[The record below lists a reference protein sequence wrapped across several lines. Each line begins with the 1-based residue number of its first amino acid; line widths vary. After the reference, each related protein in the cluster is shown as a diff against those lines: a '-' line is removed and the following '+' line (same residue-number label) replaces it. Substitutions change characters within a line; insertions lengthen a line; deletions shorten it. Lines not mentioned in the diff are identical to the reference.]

1 MISHQAKR
9 VTILKVAV
17 FCLAFLAA
25 LVFLMMPVPNPVEKG
40 KASLTIDDFQSQDI
54 IPLDGSWEF
63 YWDKLLITDAQNG
76 IEDAIPNATYINVPG
91 TWKGQGKEPIST
103 EQSLLPSGYPDQ
115 GVATYR
121 LTLRYPETIQ
131 DPILKIS
138 HIVNAYTV
146 YINGDQVDS
155 LGIVSRYPEVYRSD
169 FNHHFIPLPRTD
181 QEVEILLEVANLDY
195 TRGGARESILMGSAA
210 AIESQDQKTLGA
222 QLLVIGGT
230 FLIGLYYIL
239 LFLMNPKNR
248 TAMFFFLVCL
258 TNTVRASV
266 WGEIPLRMLFPDL
279 SIDVGVFLNYIAGYN
294 TLPTILLFLASLYPL
309 EFTKKWVLTLILPVI
324 PLEVLLIAPAAFYS
338 QFNILFYILLLLQMA
353 MSLILLIR
361 SVGKGRNNAYLMLMT
376 IGIFYLTIFNDI
388 LGYNSVDRFNMNYL
402 SLYGSLA
409 ILFSMAYI
417 QVKRDRDEQKLRESV
432 LETKLAF
439 LQAQIKPH
447 FLYNAL
453 SAIANVAEQ
462 DGKRGSSLIVDLAV
476 YLRSS
481 LAFNQIT
488 RLVPIEKE
496 LEFVETY
503 FRIEQA
509 RFGEKIHLVLKVE
522 VPTTIEVPILVL
534 QPLVENAV
542 RHGISHRK
550 EGGTVEVTVA
560 RPNGSAVDTIV
571 VSVKDDGVGLDK
583 ETMARIFEAPAE
595 GKSVGL
601 YNIHQRLL
609 YLYGKGLTV
618 QSELGKG
625 TEVTFELTERKGN
638 HDTRHRHR

>member
-1 MISHQAKR
+1 MISPQSRR
-9 VTILKVAV
+9 VTTLKIAV
-17 FCLAFLAA
+17 FCLVFLAV
-25 LVFLMMPVPNPVEKG
+25 LFFLMIPAPHLVEEG
-40 KASLTIDDFQSQDI
+40 KVNLTSEDFQNKAT

-63 YWDKLLITDAQNG
+63 YWDKLSITDTQDG
-76 IEDAIPNATYINVPG
+76 IEEIPSIDTYINVPG
-91 TWKGQGKEPIST
+91 TWKGQGKDFVSD
-103 EQSLLPSGYPDQ
+103 EQSLLLDGYPDQ

-121 LTLRYPETIQ
+121 LMLRYPKTIE

-146 YINGDQVDS
+146 YVNGNKVDS
-155 LGIVSRYPEVYRSD
+155 LGVVSRNPEAYRSD
-169 FNHHFIPLPRTD
+169 FDHRFIPLPHTD
-181 QEVEILLEVANLDY
+181 QPVEIVLEVANLDY
-195 TRGGARESILMGSAA
+195 TRGGIRKSILIGSTS
-210 AIESQDQKTLGA
+210 AIERLDDKILGV

-239 LFLMNPKNR
+239 LFLMNPKNW
-248 TAMFFFLVCL
+248 TAMFFFFVCL
-258 TNTVRASV
+258 TNTLRASV
-266 WGEIPLRMLFPDL
+266 WGEIPLRMLFPGL

-294 TLPTILLFLASLYPL
+294 TLPTIILFLASLYPL
-309 EFTKKWVLTLILPVI
+309 EFTKKLVLAIILPVI
-324 PLEVLLIAPAAFYS
+324 PFEALLLTPASFYS
-338 QFNILFYILLLLQMA
+338 QFNGIYYILFALQMA
-353 MSLILLIR
+353 LTLILLIR
-361 SVGKGRNNAYLMLMT
+361 SVAKGRDNAYLMLVT
-376 IGIFYLTIFNDI
+376 IGILYLTLFNDI
-388 LGYNSVDRFNMNYL
+388 LGTNNVDRFNLNYL
-402 SLYGSLA
+402 SLYGNLA

-417 QVKRDRDEQKLRESV
+417 QVKRDKDEQKLRESV

-462 DGKRGSSLIVDLAV
+462 DGKRGSNLILDLAV
-476 YLRSS
+476 YLRNS
-481 LAFNQIT
+481 LAFNQMT
-488 RLVPIEKE
+488 RLTPIEKE

-509 RFGEKIHLVLKVE
+509 RFGEKIHLVLIVE
-522 VPTTIEVPILVL
+522 VPPTTEVPILVL

-542 RHGISHRK
+542 RHGISCRK
-550 EGGTVEVTVA
+550 EGGTVEVRVA
-560 RPNGSAVDTIV
+560 QSNTSAVDTIL

-583 ETMARIFEAPAE
+583 ETMDRIFEAPSE

-609 YLYGKGLTV
+609 YLYGKGLRL

-625 TEVTFELTERKGN
+625 TEVTFELTERKEN
-638 HDTRHRHR
+638 NDTRHRHR